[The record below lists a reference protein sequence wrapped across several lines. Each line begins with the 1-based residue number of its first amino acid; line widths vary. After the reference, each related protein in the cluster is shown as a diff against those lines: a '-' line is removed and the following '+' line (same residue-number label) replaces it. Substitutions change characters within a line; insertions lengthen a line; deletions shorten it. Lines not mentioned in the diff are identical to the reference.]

1 MNDYDFQI
9 TSRARAKEVF
19 PRRLR
24 EVAGK
29 AHGYAPGDD
38 YGLNADIAKRCR
50 VTRGAV
56 TRWFAGSL
64 PKLET
69 LITISEAYTVDP
81 AWLVGNDID
90 QVQNG
95 EGMAPLS
102 SRLSYETVAKVLRIM
117 SEVRRDAGADL
128 SDNDFASAS
137 VEIMRMVERDPAM
150 PEYAITGAAY
160 RLLKGS
166 LAANGD

>member
-1 MNDYDFQI
+1 MSDSDFQI
-9 TSRARAKEVF
+9 ASRGRAKALF
-19 PRRLR
+19 PKRLR

-29 AHGYAPGDD
+29 AHGYASGDD
-38 YGLNADIAKRCR
+38 YGLNADIAKRCK

-56 TRWFAGSL
+56 TRWMAGSL

-69 LITISEAYTVDP
+69 LMTISEAYNVCP
-81 AWLVGNDID
+81 GWLVGNDVD
-90 QVQNG
+90 EG
-95 EGMAPLS
+95 EDLPALS
-102 SRLSYETVAKVLRIM
+102 SRLSYDAVAKVLRIM
-117 SEVRRDAGADL
+117 SEVRRDAPADL
-128 SDNDFASAS
+128 SDAAFASAS

-166 LAANGD
+166 LEPSGE

>member
-1 MNDYDFQI
+1 MSDSDFQI
-9 TSRARAKEVF
+9 ASRGRAKSLF

-24 EVAGK
+24 EVALK
-29 AHGYAPGDD
+29 AHGYTPGDD
-38 YGLNADIAKRCR
+38 YGLNADIAKRCG

-56 TRWFAGSL
+56 TRWMDGAI

-69 LITISEAYTVDP
+69 LMTISAAYNVDP
-81 AWLVGNDID
+81 GWLVGNDASD
-90 QVQNG
+90 E
-95 EGMAPLS
+95 EGLPALS
-102 SRLSYETVAKVLRIM
+102 TRLSYETVAKVLRIM

-128 SDNDFASAS
+128 GDDQFASAS

-166 LAANGD
+166 LEPSHN

>member
-1 MNDYDFQI
+1 MSESDFQI
-9 TSRARAKEVF
+9 TSRARAKVLF
-19 PRRLR
+19 PQRLR

-29 AHGYAPGDD
+29 AHGYMPGDD
-38 YGLNADIAKRCR
+38 YGLLADIAKRCD

-56 TRWFAGSL
+56 TRWMAGSV

-69 LITISEAYTVDP
+69 LMRISEAYAVDP
-81 AWLVGNDID
+81 GWLVGNDD
-90 QVQNG
+90 GGAG
-95 EGMAPLS
+95 EVAALS
-102 SRLSYETVAKVLRIM
+102 SRLSYDTVAKVLRIM
-117 SEVRRDAGADL
+117 SEVRRDAGRDL
-128 SDNDFASAS
+128 DDDSFASAS

-166 LAANGD
+166 LEPTND